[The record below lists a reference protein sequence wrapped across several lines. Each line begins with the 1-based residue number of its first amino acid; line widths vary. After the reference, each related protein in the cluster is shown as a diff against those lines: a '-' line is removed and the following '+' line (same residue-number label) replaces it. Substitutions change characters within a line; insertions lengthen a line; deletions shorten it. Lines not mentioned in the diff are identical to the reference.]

1 MKKLTR
7 PLIAALR
14 AALLAAPLAIATMPA
29 HAAGNWCSQGKPVH
43 FAGVTWES
51 GNFTSEVLRYIV
63 KNGYGCQT
71 DTVPGSTAATE
82 TALSRNDLQVWSEQW
97 TGRSEIIAGA
107 VKAGSV
113 KLVGDTLPGGTKE
126 GWYVPDYVIH
136 GDPKR
141 GIKPSAPGLQSVSD
155 LPKYK
160 DLFTDDEEPD
170 HGRFLNCPSGW
181 DCERVNTRLLKLLKL
196 DDSYTNFRPGTGA
209 ALDAAISSA
218 YARGK
223 PILTYY
229 WEPAALMAKYKFV
242 QLKMPPFNEA
252 CWKTLRDAGSTQPC
266 ASSYL
271 VSQLKIG
278 VSTPFYQAEP
288 DVMAFFQKV
297 NFPIDF
303 LNNTIL
309 DMTEHKVDAQAEAL
323 KFLKT
328 HPEMWKTWVPADV
341 ATKVQKSLGA

>member
-1 MKKLTR
+1 MKRITS
-7 PLIAALR
+7 LIR
-14 AALLAAPLAIATMPA
+14 AACIAAPLAVAALPA
-29 HAAGNWCSQGKPVH
+29 HAAGTWCSAGKPVR
-43 FAGVTWES
+43 FAGITWES

-82 TALSRNDLQVWSEQW
+82 TALSRDDLQVWAEQW

-107 VKAGSV
+107 VKAGTV
-113 KLVGDTLPGGTKE
+113 KLMGDTLPGGTKE
-126 GWYVPDYVIH
+126 GWYVPDYVVH
-136 GDPKR
+136 GDAKR
-141 GIKPSAPGLQSVSD
+141 GIKPSAPDLQSVSD

-160 DLFTDDEEPD
+160 ALFTDDEEPD
-170 HGRFLNCPSGW
+170 RGRFLNCPSGW

-196 DDSYTNFRPGTGA
+196 DDTYTNFRPGTGA

-242 QLKMPPFNEA
+242 QLKMPPFNDA
-252 CWKTLRDAGSTQPC
+252 CWKTLRDPNSTQPC

-271 VSQLKIG
+271 VSHLKIG
-278 VSTPFYQAEP
+278 VATPFYQAEP
-288 DVMAFFQKV
+288 DVMAFFSKV
-297 NFPIDF
+297 SFPIEF
-303 LNNTIL
+303 LNTTIL
-309 DMTEHKVDAQAEAL
+309 DMTEHKVDAPTEAL
-323 KFLKT
+323 KFLKE

-341 ATKVQKSLGA
+341 AAKVQKSLGA

>member
-1 MKKLTR
+1 MNRMTTLV
-7 PLIAALR
+7 R
-14 AALLAAPLAIATMPA
+14 AAWLAVPLAVASLPA
-29 HAAGNWCSQGKPVH
+29 HAAGSWCSQGKTVRM
-43 FAGVTWES
+43 AGVTWES
-51 GNFTSEVLRYIV
+51 GSFTTEVLRYV
-63 KNGYGCQT
+63 LKNGYGCAT

-82 TALSRNDLQVWSEQW
+82 TALSRNDLQVWGEQW

-107 VKAGSV
+107 VKAGTV

-126 GWYVPDYVIH
+126 GWYVPDYVVH

-141 GIKPSAPGLQSVSD
+141 GIKASAPALASVED

-160 DLFTDDEEPD
+160 ALFVDDEEPD

-196 DDSYTNFRPGTGA
+196 NDDYTNFRPGTGA

-218 YARGK
+218 YQRGK

-252 CWKTLRDAGSTQPC
+252 CWKTLREENSPNQC

-271 VSQLKIG
+271 VSHLKIG

-288 DVMAFFQKV
+288 DVMNFFSKV
-297 NFPIDF
+297 SFPLEF
-303 LNNTIL
+303 LNSTIL
-309 DMTEHKVDAQAEAL
+309 DMTEHKVDAQTEAV
-323 KFLKT
+323 KFLKG
-328 HPEMWKTWVPADV
+328 HPDMWKPWVPADV
-341 ATKVQKSLGA
+341 AAKVEKSLAS